1 MNADLSNQFAGRVP
15 ADATNGTGFRH
26 ADTPLTSQYAYEIK

>member
-1 MNADLSNQFAGRVP
+1 MNARLSNQFASRAP
-15 ADATNGTGFRH
+15 ADATNGSGFRH